1 MAAQDYYGYIP
12 PTERLDLGKLATDLS
27 KTISGIGERRE
38 LEKEQLDQIQADN
51 TRIINDADIGKS
63 QTFQTMALNGTQK
76 GVQFINQL
84 NKQLKAGQLSPK
96 EYKQKMNTVMESW
109 GTFANTVK
117 TYDSRMAEIQKQQQD
132 GKASGVGVSANEFFA
147 QSSELKD
154 KDIFID
160 DNGNMSMGR
169 IDPNTGQLDP
179 DSVQSFRSMALP
191 SNMVFDKVPLDETV
205 NDVIKLWKPYIEENN
220 LNTIESVKSNP
231 DLARKMADL
240 TGSLTSN
247 PRLTASLLVD
257 NTGDGYDVYF
267 NQADYNN
274 KIGEMIQ
281 TENEVRRISGK
292 GPMNQAEQNEFAK
305 ESSGKLIEMR
315 KDATDTYQP
324 VITEDQLNRA
334 KEAIEVAV
342 SLQLG
347 FKSTQETPPRQ
358 SSGGGGGGGGGRAT
372 KDTSSQT
379 VDNIRKLII
388 SGKPEDYEALSE
400 FSKDMQ
406 YSFKQGA
413 PGKLKVFK
421 KESNGRTTEIGEV
434 SFANAGKYFGFDNL
448 DKWNEFVADSKKRI
462 SGSGGNNMTPEQWN
476 NKWATLKK
484 GQKMV
489 GLDGKTYTKQ

>member
-12 PTERLDLGKLATDLS
+12 PSKGLDLGKLATDLS
-27 KTISGIGERRE
+27 NTISGIGERRE
-38 LEKEQLDQIQADN
+38 LEKEQLDQIKADN
-51 TRIINDADIGKS
+51 TKIINDADIGKS

-84 NKQLKAGQLSPK
+84 NKQLKAGQISPK

-117 TYDSRMAEIQKQQQD
+117 TYDARMADIQKQQQD
-132 GKASGVGVSANEFFA
+132 GKASGIGISANEFFA

-191 SNMVFDKVPLDETV
+191 NNMVFDKVNLDEQVSAVVKT
-205 NDVIKLWKPYIEENN
+205 WKPWVGEKGQT
-220 LNTIESVKSNP
+220 TIEDIRNNP
-231 DLARKMADL
+231 DYARKMADF
-240 TGSLTSN
+240 TGALTSN
-247 PRLTASLLVD
+247 PRLTASILVD
-257 NTGDGYDVYF
+257 NTGDNYDVYF

-274 KIGEMIQ
+274 KINEMIQ
-281 TENEVRRISGK
+281 TENNAREFSGIE
-292 GPMNQAEQNEFAK
+292 PMNKEEQNEFAQ
-305 ESSGKLIEMR
+305 EASGKLIEMR

-324 VITEDQLNRA
+324 VITEAQLRRA
-334 KEAIEVAV
+334 KNAIEATVGV
-342 SLQLG
+342 ELGQKVTQDEIPIRSL
-347 FKSTQETPPRQ
+347 
-358 SSGGGGGGGGGRAT
+358 GGGGGGGGRT
-372 KDTSSQT
+372 PKDTSSQT

-388 SGKPEDYEALSE
+388 SGTPDDYDALSE

-421 KESNGRTTEIGEV
+421 KKSNGIGTTEIGEV
-434 SFANAGKYFGFDNL
+434 SFANAGKYFGFENL

-462 SGSGGNNMTPEQWN
+462 PGSGGNNMTPEQWN

>member
-1 MAAQDYYGYIP
+1 MATRQEYYGYLP
-12 PTERLDLGKLATDLS
+12 PSQTLDLGKLTADLS

-51 TRIINDADIGKS
+51 TKIINDADLGKS

-96 EYKQKMNTVMESW
+96 EYKQKMNTVMQSW

-132 GKASGVGVSANEFFA
+132 GKASGIGVSANEFFA

-191 SNMVFDKVPLDETV
+191 NNMVFDKVNLDEQV
-205 NDVIKLWKPYIEENN
+205 NEVVKTWKPWLGEKGQT
-220 LNTIESVKSNP
+220 TIEDIRNNP
-231 DLARKMADL
+231 DYARKMADF
-240 TGSLTSN
+240 TGALTSN
-247 PRLTASLLVD
+247 PRLTASILVD
-257 NTGDGYDVYF
+257 NTGDNYDVYF

-274 KIGEMIQ
+274 KINEMIQ
-281 TENEVRRISGK
+281 TENNAREFSGIK
-292 GPMNQAEQNEFAK
+292 PMNIEEQNEFAQ
-305 ESSGKLIEMR
+305 EASGKLIEMR

-324 VITEDQLNRA
+324 VITEAQLRRA
-334 KEAIEVAV
+334 KTAIEATVGV
-342 SLQLG
+342 ELG
-347 FKSTQETPPRQ
+347 QKVTIEQPRQ
-358 SSGGGGGGGGGRAT
+358 SSGGGGGGGKT
-372 KDTSSQT
+372 PKDTSSQT

-388 SGKPEDYEALSE
+388 NGDYDALSE

-406 YSFKQGA
+406 YSFKQGSA
-413 PGKLKVFK
+413 GKLKVFK
-421 KESNGRTTEIGEV
+421 KKSNGIGTTEIGEV
-434 SFANAGKYFGFDNL
+434 DFDNAGKYFEFNNL
-448 DKWNEFVADSKKRI
+448 DKWADYVADSRKRI
-462 SGSGGNNMTPEQWN
+462 PGAPKGDNMTPDQWDS
-476 NKWATLKK
+476 KWATLKR